1 MLDLATS
8 TWRELPGSDQLQ
20 VLFTWTGNRLVDPE
34 TFVTDGGQVSAYGR
48 AVPSGGTLTLPDGM
62 WDRLPNPPRLGIG
75 GWRVQARGGRHT
87 AIRGFA

>member
-48 AVPSGGTLTLPDGM
+48 AVPSGETLTLPDGM
-62 WDRLPNPPRLGIG
+62 WDRLPDPPQLGIG